1 MVRVGA
7 PKTQGVTRQAT
18 MTDKQRADHVQAKY
32 WNGYI
37 TRTEIQ
43 KVFEETA
50 GVIQAQQ
57 QTLQKMDMVISCIA
71 EKVGLTAQDVNEWVA
86 KKVVEVAAK
95 NGDGQATPEVQA
107 EALSQEPSRIVLTD

>member
-1 MVRVGA
+1 
-7 PKTQGVTRQAT
+7 